1 MEFVKAHYEKIILSV
16 VLLGLAAAA
25 ALMPIKV
32 SQEKDR
38 AGERENSIVN
48 RTVTPMKPV
57 DLSTNLVVI
66 SRLEQPVKFKFGGDH
81 NIFNPVRWQRRPDGG
96 LLKGSEAGVNALKVT
111 QIRPLHFR
119 VAYDGPGGTPDNL
132 RYQISVLKETG
143 KSSRPVPRI
152 AGVKEKNNMF
162 TIQEVIGEPQD
173 PKEVK
178 LVLEGEKEPVVISKE
193 KPLDR
198 VIGYAADFH
207 YDPENRNWKDLT
219 AKDELVF
226 GGETYNIVAI
236 TENEVVISAK
246 SNKKQTTLEY
256 KPPQK

>member
-1 MEFVKAHYEKIILSV
+1 MQFLKAHYEKIILSI

-32 SQEKDR
+32 SKERDL

-48 RTVTPMKPV
+48 RPVTPMKPV
-57 DLSTNLVVI
+57 DLTTNALI
-66 SRLEQPVKFKFGGDH
+66 LARMEQPARLKYGGEH

-96 LLKGSEAGVNALKVT
+96 LLKGSETGVNALKVT
-111 QIRPLHFR
+111 QIRPLHLR
-119 VAYDGPGGTPDNL
+119 VTYDGPSGTTDNL

-143 KSSRPVPRI
+143 KSSRPIPRI
-152 AGVKEKNNMF
+152 AGAKEKNNMF

-178 LVLEGEKEPVVISKE
+178 LVLEGEKDPVVISKE
-193 KPLDR
+193 KPLER

-219 AKDELVF
+219 TKDELTF

-236 TENEVVISAK
+236 TENEVTISAK

-256 KPPQK
+256 KPPPK